1 MPKCKAMFT
10 IVDDTDHEK
19 STWVV
24 EYGPFDIENNVHPVT
39 GLITFMDA
47 IEKEKD
53 EWKNKDPKI
62 VTS

>member
-1 MPKCKAMFT
+1 
-10 IVDDTDHEK
+10 
-19 STWVV
+19 
-24 EYGPFDIENNVHPVT
+24 VHPVT